1 MRMLSLRGLPILK
14 AMSMHWL
21 TIKGYKTGLFHP
33 MRRKFSGSNMLQ
45 TSCLVGQTFIRYEEQ
60 LKICSIN
67 EANFN
72 LYIKDRWFENFFHFL
87 SVTRFT
93 HPWNFLYYLNCCL
106 IFIMRLLAKW
116 IIKNVYLRVLR
127 YILLFYLSEQSAVT
141 ALIPI
146 VYVRKSAKRKR
157 EKIGGF

>member
-60 LKICSIN
+60 
-67 EANFN
+67 FN
-72 LYIKDRWFENFFHFL
+72 PPLA
-87 SVTRFT
+87 
-93 HPWNFLYYLNCCL
+93 
-106 IFIMRLLAKW
+106 RLC
-116 IIKNVYLRVLR
+116 
-127 YILLFYLSEQSAVT
+127 LFYLPFCCGLTGMFKKRPTVQSRKYHQKSVFCGQ
-141 ALIPI
+141 PI
-146 VYVRKSAKRKR
+146 S
-157 EKIGGF
+157 GLSQG